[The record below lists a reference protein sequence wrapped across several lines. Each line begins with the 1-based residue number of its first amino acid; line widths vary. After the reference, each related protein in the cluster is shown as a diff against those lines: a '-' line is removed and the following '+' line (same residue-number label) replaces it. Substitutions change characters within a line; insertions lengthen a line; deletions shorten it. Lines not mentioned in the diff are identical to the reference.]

1 MVESHFEGIKE
12 PKEDYLINRIA
23 LAFGIKSKMA
33 QFKKCF
39 EQEENAFQFFFL
51 FTKTHKTFLT
61 ADS

>member
-23 LAFGIKSKMA
+23 FAFGIKSKLA

-39 EQEENAFQFFFL
+39 EQEENAFYYFFL
-51 FTKTHKTFLT
+51 INKTL
-61 ADS
+61 